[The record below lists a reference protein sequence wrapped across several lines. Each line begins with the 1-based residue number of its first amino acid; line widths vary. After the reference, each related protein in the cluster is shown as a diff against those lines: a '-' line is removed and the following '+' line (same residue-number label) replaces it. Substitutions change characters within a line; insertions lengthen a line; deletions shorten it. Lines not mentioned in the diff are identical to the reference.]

1 MPEQIQSAS
10 MTAEWEQKLLQVE
23 QGELDGGEFMSGMP
37 STGSDQRR
45 KDTLKRPGSDITVL
59 YCGIRLLFY
68 FRKSEKIL
76 M

>member
-37 STGSDQRR
+37 STGSDQR
-45 KDTLKRPGSDITVL
+45 SFFI
-59 YCGIRLLFY
+59 
-68 FRKSEKIL
+68 SEKVKKVL